1 MSTILDALKRL
12 EAERRKESAQQAPL
26 SMTGPAASLHRVPFH
41 RRGIVL
47 ILAGLVTIGVVAA
60 LVWVNGG
67 LSGKAL
73 SRKGPSPDPTA
84 KAAPPDAF
92 KKPAVTAL
100 LHAKGPEGSAGTAE
114 AELPVTS
121 RKPAARERA
130 GAPAPASRQTV
141 PPTYSEQF
149 KEKSLS
155 TESSSGRPST
165 SAQRP
170 ERTPTVDQAVLPPP
184 AKTRPV
190 TALRQSPDA
199 QASVSQ
205 DPYTEAEPLARGTL
219 NLQAISWSD
228 IPSARITVIDGRIL
242 REGHSVEGYTV
253 IEIRPEDIIVGKAGK
268 RWKLTYRLP

>member
-1 MSTILDALKRL
+1 VSTILDALKRL
-12 EAERRKESAQQAPL
+12 EAERRKESAPQAPL
-26 SMTGPAASLHRVPFH
+26 SMTGPAASPYRVPIH

-73 SRKGPSPDPTA
+73 LRKGPSPDPTA
-84 KAAPPDAF
+84 KAAPPDAL
-92 KKPAVTAL
+92 KKPAATAL
-100 LHAKGPEGSAGTAE
+100 LHAKGPEESAGTAE
-114 AELPVTS
+114 AALPVTS

-130 GAPAPASRQTV
+130 SAQAPVSRQTV
-141 PPTYSEQF
+141 LPTYSEQF

-155 TESSSGRPST
+155 TASSAGG
-165 SAQRP
+165 SAASAPRP
-170 ERTPTVDQAVLPPP
+170 ERTTTVDQAVLPPP
-184 AKTRPV
+184 AKTKPA
-190 TALRQSPDA
+190 TALREFPDA
-199 QASVSQ
+199 QASASP
-205 DPYTEAEPLARGTL
+205 DPYAEAEPLARGTL
-219 NLQAISWSD
+219 HLQAISWSD
-228 IPSARITVIDGRIL
+228 IPTARITVIDGRIL